1 MPQNAAIPLVFYTLI
16 GSALLFPLPRSH
28 SPPQIARFA
37 RSLGQ
42 VVRVPQ
48 QPQPYRRG
56 GYLPPA
62 RLRCLSDWLDA
73 PGGGSA
79 VDNAHCASGPRQ
91 RPLVEAAMVAKS
103 RLYRRAQRPP
113 LCKGPTRER
122 CQRRKKRPQRRHT
135 GRCGH
140 RPLRGYGGRYVYQKR
155 VEIAAMR
162 TRDARPYDESG
173 CPGRN
178 VGADAHIGPN
188 PPQAGLIV
196 AGAQVAQVSGR
207 PCRPPLRCRL
217 FTTHYSLFTIHFSTP
232 PSRLRRA
239 TSPKAL
245 RALGEALPCVR
256 RVRSGIAAMRMRDA
270 RPYGENGCPGRNVG
284 ADAYIGPKREAASR
298 GGCGGCER
306 PFVPPP

>member
-28 SPPQIARFA
+28 SPPQIARIA
-37 RSLGQ
+37 RPLGQ
-42 VVRVPQ
+42 VVSVPQ

-56 GYLPPA
+56 GYQPPA

-122 CQRRKKRPQRRHT
+122 CQRRKKDRSAGIR
-135 GRCGH
+135 
-140 RPLRGYGGRYVYQKR
+140 
-155 VEIAAMR
+155 
-162 TRDARPYDESG
+162 
-173 CPGRN
+173 
-178 VGADAHIGPN
+178 ADAHIGPN

-196 AGAQVAQVSGR
+196 AGAQVARVSGR
-207 PCRPPLRCRL
+207 PCRPPLRCR
-217 FTTHYSLFTIHFSTP
+217 LFTIHFSTP

-256 RVRSGIAAMRMRDA
+256 RVRSGIAAMRTRDA